1 MLPQAGLLTG
11 LKSHPLRGA
20 LTLEMHARRLPPL
33 RVPAQILQIVALL
46 PPSQTGDGER
56 HLAAIPG
63 CTAPAPGTRYQR
75 CTLGKVELV
84 WERHTEFCTYT
95 FLAEGKTNPLF
106 CQDLFDRVDRTW
118 LEAIPGEIVRAS
130 HVVFIREELGSGAEP
145 LDCDFAEDSLV
156 CCDLAGGAARMYS
169 DFKLHPDGNG
179 RLLVVDRGLTGI
191 EPGQLLRRLL
201 ELGNYRKMAL
211 LGLPTAQAGMSQL
224 EQLETRLADLTTA
237 VANTETDSASLLAE
251 LTRLSAEIARL
262 SSETRYRMS
271 ASAAYGQLVD
281 ERLCALRVEPVRGHL
296 SLADFTE
303 RRLHPALRTCASF
316 SSRLSDLAARAEWA
330 SALMRTRVE
339 TALTAQNRDL
349 LASMDRRASIQLRL
363 QETVEGL
370 SVVAISY
377 YAVGL
382 LGYAAKPLLGTSQVV
397 LKWFDAAAVLVA
409 VAATWAMLRFMR
421 HRWSDSLRGRSGT
434 QPDPTPS
441 ANACRDRHSETEQE

>member
-1 MLPQAGLLTG
+1 MAELAGSDLPAAG
-11 LKSHPLRGA
+11 
-20 LTLEMHARRLPPL
+20 ARY
-33 RVPAQILQIVALL
+33 
-46 PPSQTGDGER
+46 
-56 HLAAIPG
+56 H
-63 CTAPAPGTRYQR
+63 R
-75 CTLGKVELV
+75 CKVVEVELV

-95 FLAEGKTNPLF
+95 LLVAGKTDPLF
-106 CQDLFDRVDRTW
+106 SEDLFGTVDRAW
-118 LEAIPGEIVRAS
+118 LQAIPGEVIRAS
-130 HVVFIREELGSGAEP
+130 HVVFIGEKARAGATH
-145 LDCDFAEDSLV
+145 LDCGFAEDSLV

-169 DFKLHPDGNG
+169 DFKLHADGNG
-179 RLLVVDRGLTGI
+179 RLLIVDRGLTGI

-211 LGLPTAQAGMSQL
+211 LGLPVAQAGMSRL
-224 EQLETRLADLTTA
+224 EKLETRLADLTTA
-237 VANTETDSASLLAE
+237 VANAGTDSSGLLEE
-251 LTRLSAEIARL
+251 LTGLSAEIARL
-262 SSETRYRMS
+262 SSETRFRMS

-281 ERLCALRVEPVRGHL
+281 ERLAALCVEPVRGYL

-316 SSRLSDLAARAEWA
+316 SSRLTDLAARAEWT

-349 LASMDRRASIQLRL
+349 LESMDRRASIQLRL

-382 LGYAAKPLLGTSQVV
+382 LGYAAKPLLQTSQTL

-409 VAATWAMLRFMR
+409 IAGTWAMLRFMR
-421 HRWSDSLRGRSGT
+421 RRWTSAHGKRSDRL
-434 QPDPTPS
+434 
-441 ANACRDRHSETEQE
+441 